1 MIAAKL
7 GKMITAGT
15 VMLFM
20 AGCASPSTSLSS
32 ADNAS
37 ENQARGSSYQNSELA
52 AFMVGQFALKNGDL
66 AVAADAFTIALAQ
79 NQDNPYLL
87 NLAFQTQYF
96 SGDIEAASDLAARI
110 ERSDDHIM
118 LSSEPAAGT
127 GGNGTGLGS
136 IICSGQT
143 HGRRWPVASYR
154 NNYGGMGAGR
164 SRSG

>member
-20 AGCASPSTSLSS
+20 AGCTAPSTSLSI
-32 ADNAS
+32 AGNITEKQPRD
-37 ENQARGSSYQNSELA
+37 SSYQGSGLA

-66 AVAADAFTIALAQ
+66 AVAADAFTVALAR

-118 LSSEPAAGT
+118 LSGEPAAA
-127 GGNGTGLGS
+127 LAAME
-136 IICSGQT
+136 QD
-143 HGRRWPVASYR
+143 W
-154 NNYGGMGAGR
+154 
-164 SRSG
+164 